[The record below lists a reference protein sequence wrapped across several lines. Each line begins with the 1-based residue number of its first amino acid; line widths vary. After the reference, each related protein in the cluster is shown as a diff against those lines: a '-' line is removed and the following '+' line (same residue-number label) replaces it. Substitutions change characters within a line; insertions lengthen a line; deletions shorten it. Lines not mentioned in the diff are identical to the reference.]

1 MRNWRGPRTYT
12 QVDCAITQDSLVF
25 WQLWPLTLT
34 LAILAFV
41 NLRIRHSRLVDTNVT
56 QNRTTIK

>member
-12 QVDCAITQDSLVF
+12 QVDCASAEDSLIF
-25 WQLWPLTLT
+25 WRLLPLTLT

-41 NLRIRHSRLVDTNVT
+41 NLRIRHSGLVDTNVT
-56 QNRTTIK
+56 QNRTTMK

>member
-12 QVDCAITQDSLVF
+12 QVDCTSTEDYIIF
-25 WQLWPLTLT
+25 WQLLLLTLT

-41 NLRIRHSRLVDTNVT
+41 NLRI
-56 QNRTTIK
+56 